1 MKKIFWVLFFAATVA
16 GAALPFLPAGSWPWW
31 DSAWIFF
38 FFVAVY
44 ADLSGTAGLSA
55 ARFSAGIV
63 VVAMAVLL
71 GLTGL
76 TGWPCGPLLFTAHA
90 GLRLGGAIPLALPLL
105 AFSLLTVSGHAAAA
119 AFPGSVRP
127 GLAFATA
134 AGFLL
139 SVANGLT
146 FFAAD
151 RIWWVWN
158 PLNSPDAAARA
169 ALGLV
174 FLGAA
179 AFALAF
185 VYPVDSRLRTSRWS
199 AGLVA
204 WLSANAFFLVAN
216 FAMLLK

>member
-1 MKKIFWVLFFAATVA
+1 M
-16 GAALPFLPAGSWPWW
+16 
-31 DSAWIFF
+31 
-38 FFVAVY
+38 
-44 ADLSGTAGLSA
+44 
-55 ARFSAGIV
+55 
-63 VVAMAVLL
+63 
-71 GLTGL
+71 
-76 TGWPCGPLLFTAHA
+76 
-90 GLRLGGAIPLALPLL
+90 
-105 AFSLLTVSGHAAAA
+105 
-119 AFPGSVRP
+119 RP